1 MGVDNLQKYKQIIM
15 DNFRSIKLE
24 KEYAQFQ
31 LLQFQ
36 LMELISYYENL
47 INIHEE
53 IKSKHYQ
60 IIKQLEA
67 LNLLDNYDYVKW
79 YQNKSEEIS
88 SWKTEL
94 DLLIE
99 YKYQINNILEKIENG
114 TAEEILIKQEKKLF
128 DKK

>member
-1 MGVDNLQKYKQIIM
+1 MGVDDLRKYKQTIM

-47 INIHEE
+47 INVHEE

>member
-1 MGVDNLQKYKQIIM
+1 MGVDNLQKYKQIII

-60 IIKQLEA
+60 TIKQLET
-67 LNLLDNYDYVKW
+67 LNLLNNYDHVKW
-79 YQNKSEEIS
+79 HQNKSEKIS
-88 SWKTEL
+88 SWKKEL

-114 TAEEILIKQEKKLF
+114 TAEEILIKQEKELF

>member
-1 MGVDNLQKYKQIIM
+1 MGVDNLRKYKQTIM

>member
-60 IIKQLEA
+60 TIKQLEA

-79 YQNKSEEIS
+79 HQNKSEEIS
-88 SWKTEL
+88 AWKKEL
-94 DLLIE
+94 ELLIE
-99 YKYQINNILEKIENG
+99 YKYQINNVLEKIENG
-114 TAEEILIKQEKKLF
+114 TAEEILIKQEKELF

>member
-1 MGVDNLQKYKQIIM
+1 MGVDNLQKYKQIII

-60 IIKQLEA
+60 TIKQLET
-67 LNLLDNYDYVKW
+67 LNLLNNYDYVKW
-79 YQNKSEEIS
+79 HQNKSEEIS
-88 SWKTEL
+88 SWKKEL

-114 TAEEILIKQEKKLF
+114 TAEEILIKQEKELF